1 MNNRP
6 CLFIFRRMTS
16 KFHFCQILFVQIA
29 QQVYITTLH
38 NIIMSTEHPFV
49 KFQGASSFDG
59 GWRGRKFR
67 PMSNFVRAAKNSY
80 D

>member
-6 CLFIFRRMTS
+6 CLLFRRMTS

-38 NIIMSTEHPFV
+38 NIIMSTDSGV
-49 KFQGASSFDG
+49 KFRSV
-59 GWRGRKFR
+59 
-67 PMSNFVRAAKNSY
+67 SNFKCVKF
-80 D
+80 